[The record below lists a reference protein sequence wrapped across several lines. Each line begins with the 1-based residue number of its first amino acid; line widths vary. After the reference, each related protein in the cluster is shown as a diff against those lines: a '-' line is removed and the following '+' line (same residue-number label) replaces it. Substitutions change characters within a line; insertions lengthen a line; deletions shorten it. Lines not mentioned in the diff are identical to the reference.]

1 MTEKPKLDKNEMAK
15 KPKWSECEPTTEKK
29 TLPLCRPQKKLIYP
43 DSVQKAESL
52 KKKKNVLA
60 MKKRVSL
67 PGPSPNPFLWI
78 VSTMSL
84 FV

>member
-1 MTEKPKLDKNEMAK
+1 MKWPKSLSGLNANLQLRK
-15 KPKWSECEPTTEKK
+15 KPYHCAAP
-29 TLPLCRPQKKLIYP
+29 PKKLIYP